1 MRSEELKSF
10 PFFIEW
16 LTNENLKEFPKAMK
30 AQEKA
35 KQSKALAD
43 VKTESGEVSVQMVTN
58 SAVFCSK
65 MTDFIDSY
73 QILYNEIIEC
83 AKDIN
88 EKSKALATSMFSLH
102 KFIEQLS
109 ELNRMTR
116 CYDQHELYAWL
127 SKIITGSGNFI
138 VQQGELFKS
147 FLGSHLKFHLNEHDS
162 FREILKGRDEIK
174 NSFIKMEKTLN
185 DRKEKLYKNRDVSKW
200 GYQGNV

>member
-1 MRSEELKSF
+1 M
-10 PFFIEW
+10 
-16 LTNENLKEFPKAMK
+16 
-30 AQEKA
+30 
-35 KQSKALAD
+35 SKALAD

-116 CYDQHELYAWL
+116 CYD
-127 SKIITGSGNFI
+127 
-138 VQQGELFKS
+138 
-147 FLGSHLKFHLNEHDS
+147 
-162 FREILKGRDEIK
+162 
-174 NSFIKMEKTLN
+174 
-185 DRKEKLYKNRDVSKW
+185 
-200 GYQGNV
+200 